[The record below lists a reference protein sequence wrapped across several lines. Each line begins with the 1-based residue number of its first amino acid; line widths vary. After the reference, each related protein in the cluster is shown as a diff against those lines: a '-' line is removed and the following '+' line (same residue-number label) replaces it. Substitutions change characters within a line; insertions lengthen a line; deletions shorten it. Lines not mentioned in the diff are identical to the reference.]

1 MASEITSIN
10 HLPNDIVR
18 SILSRL
24 PVKTLLTLTSVSKSW
39 NATISATISD
49 PSFAQTHLQ
58 HQHYSNNSYNLFLRK
73 LTILDQIRITYDFS
87 LVRANDDDVDDDT
100 RFTTQT
106 RLGYPHPGWHNVLCT
121 CDGVVL
127 LTAYSRN
134 SYRAFMLW
142 NPTTQTKAT
151 FLFPYKFQARPAKH
165 GLCHDPVTGDFKVV
179 VACNKHYAV
188 YSCKNNLWSESRDFP
203 YSCEMGDSEGLFVDG
218 VIYWVVYEEE
228 GGFRSREI
236 IYFDPR
242 DDGFKKLEKPES
254 MIHGNIRQDFDLVVL
269 RGCLCL
275 YGLATSD
282 ITAIRIWIKEKGKYG
297 IVWTELM
304 MIESLQRDLYF
315 RPMCSLEDDK
325 ILLILDND
333 GLVVYNPREKTFGQ
347 ALFGEPLD
355 DSYIHVQ
362 MVPCMETLLFPL
374 QNIKRPKRK
383 RSKPLK
389 YE

>member
-1 MASEITSIN
+1 MEITSIN

-24 PVKTLLTLTSVSKSW
+24 PVQSLFTLTSVSKSW
-39 NATISATISD
+39 KATSSATISD
-49 PSFAQTHLQ
+49 PSFVRTHLR
-58 HQHYSNNSYNLFLRK
+58 HQRYSSNSYNLFLRK
-73 LTILDQIRITYDFS
+73 LTTLDHIRITYNFS
-87 LVRANDDDVDDDT
+87 LVRASDDDDDDV
-100 RFTTQT
+100 RFQLQS
-106 RLGYPHPGWHNVLCT
+106 RLGYPRPGWHNVLCT

-142 NPTTQTKAT
+142 NPTTQTEAT

-165 GLCHDPVTGDFKVV
+165 GLCHDPVTGEFKVV

-188 YSCKNNLWSESRDFP
+188 YSCNNNLWSEPRDFP

-218 VIYWVVYEEE
+218 VIYWVALDEE

-254 MIHGNIRQDFDLVVL
+254 MIRYKIRKDFDLVVL

-275 YGLATSD
+275 YGVAISD
-282 ITAIRIWIKEKGKYG
+282 IIWDLTAIRIWIKEEGQDG
-297 IVWTELM
+297 IAWTELM
-304 MIESLQRDLYF
+304 MIESLHLGVWL
-315 RPMCSLEDDK
+315 RPMCSLENDE
-325 ILLILDND
+325 ILLELETD
-333 GLVVYNPREKTFGQ
+333 GFIVYNPREKMFREV
-347 ALFGEPLD
+347 FD
-355 DSYIHVQ
+355 NSDSDIQVK

-374 QNIKRPKRK
+374 ENIRRPKRK